1 MNNEINA
8 AFEAFGQAKQY
19 QGEIDKQIISLNQL
33 KSKLLKEKAEKEQQ
47 LEAQSSVESDGL
59 IYGESK
65 TLKSIAQLKG
75 ALLVLDDRIKAID
88 TKVGEM
94 KGQLS
99 DAYLA
104 TQEARDKFNSLYSDW
119 LESEAINAIQSGLNE
134 ALKPAAG
141 FIKMKRKLVGG
152 KVELGIEK
160 LISNTLS
167 ELSSSEHTSEV
178 VLLPGAEE
186 VVFQRYQPASLSHE
200 EVQLLSTPAGRHKLK
215 VMARAQ

>member
-8 AFEAFGQAKQY
+8 AFKAFGQAKQH
-19 QGEIDKQIISLNQL
+19 QDEIDQQMVSLNQL

-75 ALLVLDDRIKAID
+75 AVLVLDDRMKAIN

-104 TQEARDKFNSLYSDW
+104 TQEARRKFNSLYIYW
-119 LESEAINAIQSGLNE
+119 LENEAINAIQSGLTE

-152 KVELGIEK
+152 KVESGIEK
-160 LISNTLS
+160 LISDTLS
-167 ELSSSEHTSEV
+167 ELSRSENTSEV

-200 EVQLLSTPAGRHKLK
+200 ELQLLSTPAGRHKLK
-215 VMARAQ
+215 VLAKAQ